1 MSFLQDAYNPE
12 RGSFKNMVPL
22 AIIMQFYEKEGRPP
36 LNSDHIPTDAW
47 WDVAKQLDHPLPKK
61 LEFDWEGRTA
71 KRFHQKVREF
81 LGYRV
86 THLCRQSRSE
96 TMPNG
101 ENRTRRKDHCTT
113 SVTDL

>member
-1 MSFLQDAYNPE
+1 
-12 RGSFKNMVPL
+12 
-22 AIIMQFYEKEGRPP
+22 MQFYEKEGRPP

-47 WDVAKQLDHPLPKK
+47 WDVAKQLIIPCLKSLGVWVK
-61 LEFDWEGRTA
+61 EERQKGFI
-71 KRFHQKVREF
+71 KRFVNFRIQ
-81 LGYRV
+81 GY
-86 THLCRQSRSE
+86 HLCRQSRSE